1 MGNGVSGGPV
11 DRHDSIE
18 YLAPGAS
25 GRAVRK
31 VEVQAN
37 RFGGPPL
44 EYEAGV
50 FREGIAVEVQANDF
64 GLGLILELAPKDG
77 NVVIDIWEQG
87 GISKFQSDIR
97 PGDILCQVRKLPQ
110 EPWVVEE
117 AARRDGNWAASP
129 WGGSS
134 TAGWIDCRHK
144 DISKVLRQNHMD
156 GTRQVMHDG
165 RLQVLKLQFGVL
177 RLADSE
183 ERADTSQVQA
193 ATTGAL

>member
-1 MGNGVSGGPV
+1 MQQCDKFGRWTRQIESDAKVLGWEFTDKVTPFQADEKSSTVDETVQILKTLDAIHAAPLEDASVGGP
-11 DRHDSIE
+11 I
-18 YLAPGAS
+18 
-25 GRAVRK
+25 
-31 VEVQAN
+31 
-37 RFGGPPL
+37 
-44 EYEAGV
+44 
-50 FREGIAVEVQANDF
+50 
-64 GLGLILELAPKDG
+64 
-77 NVVIDIWEQG
+77 
-87 GISKFQSDIR
+87 
-97 PGDILCQVRKLPQ
+97 